1 MLLILVSNVDKVP
14 VQEQDRLVDELLSL
28 ALCQQHGAAFV
39 HQVGVQQL
47 RLLILLQSVKSIL
60 GPAKP
65 PHDQGELKPGL
76 INMGSE
82 GNDPCVTLLCL
93 LQLPQLGFA
102 FSPLQPNSC
111 FSPPDEKLLFKSICG
126 VTKQTMG

>member
-60 GPAKP
+60 GPTKP

-93 LQLPQLGFA
+93 LQLPALAGLGAGEETKAPVQQQLLA
-102 FSPLQPNSC
+102 AQP
-111 FSPPDEKLLFKSICG
+111 
-126 VTKQTMG
+126 